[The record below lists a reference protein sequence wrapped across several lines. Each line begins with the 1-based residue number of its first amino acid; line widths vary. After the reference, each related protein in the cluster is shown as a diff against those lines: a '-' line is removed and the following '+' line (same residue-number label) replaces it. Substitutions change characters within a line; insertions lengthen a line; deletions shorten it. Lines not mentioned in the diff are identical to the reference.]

1 MATSPKL
8 VETADQFLAKR
19 RFNFFFYSF
28 DVGRYWFEVQVG
40 RSAGDENILCSFF
53 FPQIRSWLHFPARW
67 NIHCVQLWIM
77 FTLALLTSFSGVAM
91 VKRGIGAFCMAET
104 NPLARRAKLL
114 SADQSDSVQLGSAGF
129 GSRRFLAVFGVQSR
143 FWGWSPSD
151 PDRWAAGRSQW
162 VRRFVSRYGGVCS
175 IFTRNDADFSFFAA
189 FLDGMSRF
197 SVFIFPAFFFLM
209 IRLVYSRTST
219 LCFF

>member
-8 VETADQFLAKR
+8 VETADQLLGKR
-19 RFNFFFYSF
+19 CFIFFFYSF

-67 NIHCVQLWIM
+67 NTHRVQLWIM

-91 VKRGIGAFCMAET
+91 VKRGIGGLFCTAET

-114 SADQSDSVQLGSAGF
+114 SADQSDSVQARL
-129 GSRRFLAVFGVQSR
+129 GSRRFLAVIGVQSR
-143 FWGWSPSD
+143 FWGRVLLILTGGGRRDVPGESD
-151 PDRWAAGRSQW
+151 
-162 VRRFVSRYGGVCS
+162 GGVCVL
-175 IFTRNDADFSFFAA
+175 FSHA
-189 FLDGMSRF
+189 MMMM
-197 SVFIFPAFFFLM
+197 IIFFL
-209 IRLVYSRTST
+209 RLS
-219 LCFF
+219 

>member
-8 VETADQFLAKR
+8 VQTADQFLAKR

-53 FPQIRSWLHFPARW
+53 FPQIRSWLHFLARW

-91 VKRGIGAFCMAET
+91 VKRGIGAFCTAET

-143 FWGWSPSD
+143 FLGWVLLILTGGRRDVPSESD
-151 PDRWAAGRSQW
+151 ALCRATVVCVLFSHAMMLIFLFLRLSWTECPD
-162 VRRFVSRYGGVCS
+162 
-175 IFTRNDADFSFFAA
+175 
-189 FLDGMSRF
+189 
-197 SVFIFPAFFFLM
+197 SVFSSFLLFFF
-209 IRLVYSRTST
+209 
-219 LCFF
+219 F